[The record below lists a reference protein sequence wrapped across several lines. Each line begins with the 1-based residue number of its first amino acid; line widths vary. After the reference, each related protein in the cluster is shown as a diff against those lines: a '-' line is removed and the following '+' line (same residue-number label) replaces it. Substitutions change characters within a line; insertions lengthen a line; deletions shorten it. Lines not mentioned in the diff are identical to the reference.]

1 MNPTAGAVW
10 AWLPEA
16 ADAAVF
22 GGKAAGLAHAS
33 RADLPVP
40 RGIAITSELVDLV
53 MANDVAALEDINTAV
68 RTLGP
73 SLAVRSSAIGEDGTS
88 ASFAGQ
94 HLTRLGVPP
103 DQVAR
108 AAVEVAKSATTASA
122 AAYRSRMGLDPPAP
136 MAVIIQSMIA
146 ADVAGVM
153 FTRDPRTGAVERV
166 IEASY
171 GLGESVVA
179 GLVVP
184 DFYRLSHDG
193 RLLEARI
200 SDKDL
205 QIRIAETGG
214 TEQLAVPE
222 ARMHAAAL
230 TDQTLADLMR
240 LADRCEL
247 TFGQSCDIEW
257 ALSAT
262 GLSLLQCRPITR

>member
-1 MNPTAGAVW
+1 
-10 AWLPEA
+10 
-16 ADAAVF
+16 
-22 GGKAAGLAHAS
+22 
-33 RADLPVP
+33 
-40 RGIAITSELVDLV
+40 
-53 MANDVAALEDINTAV
+53 
-68 RTLGP
+68 
-73 SLAVRSSAIGEDGTS
+73 
-88 ASFAGQ
+88 
-94 HLTRLGVPP
+94 
-103 DQVAR
+103 
-108 AAVEVAKSATTASA
+108 
-122 AAYRSRMGLDPPAP
+122 

-166 IEASY
+166 IETSY

-184 DFYRLSHDG
+184 DFYRLTHDG

-205 QIRIAETGG
+205 QVLIAETGG

-222 ARMHAAAL
+222 ARMRAAAL
-230 TDQTLADLMR
+230 TDEALADLMR

-257 ALSAT
+257 ALSAE